1 MKALRIFLVIIFFGT
16 RSAGLAEESPKDIV
30 CEGSYRGHLQGIAHD
45 GNFFYWSHTVSLV
58 KTDQQGQALIQVEVP
73 SHHGDLTVVED
84 ELYVAVE
91 LGVFNQPAG
100 QSKPWIYLYDSD
112 TLSLKRRK
120 SVPQLVHGCGGI
132 AYHEGRFLLVGGLP
146 PTHQEN
152 YLFEYDKDLN
162 FIRKHSLPTGYTRL
176 GVQTID
182 YVDNHW
188 WLGCYGSPDNPGV
201 LKVNAAFEL
210 VSYATTDFSYGVAV
224 ASGGAHVLQGH
235 CFHDRTRGKLSLQA
249 ISSIPFQAF
258 SNP

>member
-1 MKALRIFLVIIFFGT
+1 M
-16 RSAGLAEESPKDIV
+16 
-30 CEGSYRGHLQGIAHD
+30 
-45 GNFFYWSHTVSLV
+45 
-58 KTDQQGQALIQVEVP
+58 P
-73 SHHGDLTVVED
+73 SHHGDLTAVED

-91 LGVFNQPAG
+91 LGMFNQPAG

-152 YLFEYDKDLN
+152 YLFEYDEDLN
-162 FIRKHSLPTGYTRL
+162 FIQKHSLPTGYTRL

-210 VSYATTDFSYGVAV
+210 VSHATTDFSYGVAV
-224 ASGGAHVLQGH
+224 ARGGAHVFQGL
-235 CFHDRTRGKLSLQA
+235 CFNDRTRGKLSLQA
-249 ISSIPFQAF
+249 ISSIPFQSF